1 MPSPALPNNVDAV
14 VVGGGHNGLVAA
26 AYLARAGASVALFE
40 RREIVG
46 GAAVTEEIVPGFKFS
61 RAAYVNSLLRPE
73 IIRELDLKSH
83 GFEMLPRNPSSFT
96 PCLDGRW
103 LLLGPD
109 PDLNHRE
116 ISKFSAKD
124 AAALPRYEALLEKAA
139 RFVEPLLDAPPPDL
153 AAPRFRDRAASVAAL
168 AKVAF
173 SALKLGRDLP
183 SLLEILTAP
192 ARKILERWFESEPL
206 RGTLAT
212 DSIIG
217 AMASPSTPGSG
228 YVLFHH
234 VMGETDGARGVW
246 GYVRGGMGQLT
257 SAIAAAAA
265 GAGAHVFP
273 RRPVAQIV
281 VEGGRAAGVELE
293 DGSVVRARVVLS
305 CADPQVTFLRLL
317 DSSALPDAFRAHIQA
332 LDFSSAV
339 TKINVA
345 LDRLPSFRCLPGHDA
360 GPQHRG
366 TVHIVSTLDEIEG
379 AYRDACAGK
388 ESERPVIE
396 MTLPSSL
403 DNSLAPPGKHVAS
416 LFVQY
421 TPYRLA
427 AGSWEEP
434 GRKEAFAD
442 RVFRVIEEYAPGF
455 TASVIARDVLS
466 PLDLE
471 RVFGLTGG
479 NIFHGSMGL
488 DQLFWLR
495 PAAGYARYRTPVEGL
510 YLCGAGAH
518 PGGGVL
524 GAPGRNA
531 ARVVLSDLGVT

>member
-1 MPSPALPNNVDAV
+1 
-14 VVGGGHNGLVAA
+14 
-26 AYLARAGASVALFE
+26 
-40 RREIVG
+40 
-46 GAAVTEEIVPGFKFS
+46 
-61 RAAYVNSLLRPE
+61 
-73 IIRELDLKSH
+73 
-83 GFEMLPRNPSSFT
+83 
-96 PCLDGRW
+96 
-103 LLLGPD
+103 
-109 PDLNHRE
+109 
-116 ISKFSAKD
+116 
-124 AAALPRYEALLEKAA
+124 
-139 RFVEPLLDAPPPDL
+139 
-153 AAPRFRDRAASVAAL
+153 
-168 AKVAF
+168 
-173 SALKLGRDLP
+173 
-183 SLLEILTAP
+183 
-192 ARKILERWFESEPL
+192 
-206 RGTLAT
+206 
-212 DSIIG
+212 
-217 AMASPSTPGSG
+217 
-228 YVLFHH
+228 
-234 VMGETDGARGVW
+234 
-246 GYVRGGMGQLT
+246 
-257 SAIAAAAA
+257 
-265 GAGAHVFP
+265 
-273 RRPVAQIV
+273 
-281 VEGGRAAGVELE
+281 
-293 DGSVVRARVVLS
+293 
-305 CADPQVTFLRLL
+305 
-317 DSSALPDAFRAHIQA
+317 
-332 LDFSSAV
+332 
-339 TKINVA
+339 
-345 LDRLPSFRCLPGHDA
+345 
-360 GPQHRG
+360 
-366 TVHIVSTLDEIEG
+366 VHIVSTLDEIEG

-421 TPYRLA
+421 TPYHLA

-531 ARVVLSDLGVT
+531 ARVVLSDLGVA